1 MIAIVLAV
9 LSSMAYGC
17 ADFLGGLMTRRS
29 TVLGTVLIAAP
40 ASLAVEL
47 LLWPV
52 LGADWSAAAIWWG
65 AGSGVASAASFALLY
80 QCLAIGPMSVLSPIT
95 ALVSAVIPVGVGLAS
110 GERIGAA
117 GLFGVPVA
125 LVAVL
130 LISREGGS
138 ATGGDGPVAHT
149 RATRT
154 GLLLALG
161 AGTAIALQ
169 LIFLDAAPGDSG
181 LTPIIV
187 GRAVS
192 SAIVLAAALASH
204 TRLPAARSTIWLAAA
219 AGALDSLANLAFLL
233 AARSGDLAVVAVI
246 TALYP
251 AATVVLAR
259 VVLREPLGRGRL
271 AGLGLAAVA
280 VTLLAL

>member
-1 MIAIVLAV
+1 
-9 LSSMAYGC
+9 MAYGC

-65 AGSGVASAASFALLY
+65 AASGVASAASFALLY

-95 ALVSAVIPVGVGLAS
+95 ALVSALIPVGVGLVS

-125 LVAVL
+125 LLAVL
-130 LISREGGS
+130 LISREGG
-138 ATGGDGPVAHT
+138 AAPGGERSGSPVAHT

-169 LIFLDAAPGDSG
+169 LIFLDAAPR
-181 LTPIIV
+181 T
-187 GRAVS
+187 
-192 SAIVLAAALASH
+192 
-204 TRLPAARSTIWLAAA
+204 
-219 AGALDSLANLAFLL
+219 AG
-233 AARSGDLAVVAVI
+233 
-246 TALYP
+246 
-251 AATVVLAR
+251 
-259 VVLREPLGRGRL
+259 
-271 AGLGLAAVA
+271 
-280 VTLLAL
+280 